1 LTFLV
6 SVCVLL
12 RFIVSEWA
20 FSLVAFR
27 GASTADEQERLRKE
41 QELNRKEE
49 EIADKRKLREEY
61 NNEHSTAQ
69 DNNDE
74 EAEAEALER
83 LIGADRRL
91 ADMEDFISDLLEWFC
106 N

>member
-12 RFIVSEWA
+12 RFIVTEWA

-69 DNNDE
+69 DNNNKK
-74 EAEAEALER
+74 AEKEALQR
-83 LIGADRRL
+83 LIGADERL
-91 ADMEDFISDLLEWFC
+91 EEMEKTISDLLEWFC